1 MSRYGR
7 LCLNPSAFSSY
18 RKIYLAKACDMNVA
32 LRTLM
37 PESIRILIVDD
48 HAVVRKGLALVLRL
62 EPGLEVVGEA
72 ENGRKGLEAAQSLD
86 PDIALV
92 DLVMPEMDGREM
104 ALALRKSNPKI
115 KIMMLT
121 GTEVDDRVF
130 DLVAAGIEGYV
141 LKNIEPGELVRAI
154 HTVTNGEA
162 YLHPDVMKKVLSRM
176 GSQPKHSHATS
187 LTPRELEVLE
197 WMATPN
203 TYRQIADQ
211 LSVGEETIRSHAK
224 NILEKMNQ
232 PNRAQ
237 AVLAAMRLGL
247 IELPRQ

>member
-1 MSRYGR
+1 
-7 LCLNPSAFSSY
+7 
-18 RKIYLAKACDMNVA
+18 
-32 LRTLM
+32 M
-37 PESIRILIVDD
+37 PELIRILIVDD
-48 HAVVRKGLALVLRL
+48 HAVVRKGLVMVLRL
-62 EPGLEVVGEA
+62 ESDLEVVGEA
-72 ENGRKGLEAAQSLD
+72 ENGRAGLEAALRLN
-86 PDIALV
+86 PDIVLV
-92 DLVMPEMDGREM
+92 DLVMPVMDGQEM

-154 HTVTNGEA
+154 HAVAHGEA
-162 YLHPDVMKKVLSRM
+162 YLHPDVMKKVVGRM
-176 GSQPKHSHATS
+176 HSQPQHALSVS

-203 TYRQIADQ
+203 TYRQIGKQ
-211 LSVGEETIRSHAK
+211 LSVSEETVRSHAK
-224 NILEKMNQ
+224 NILEKMKQ

-247 IELPRQ
+247 IEIRQS